1 MEITNEKERF
11 AAVFGWQEDSFTV
24 STSHADWAAV
34 AYQVKGPAGALTIF
48 GSSPRMFSQ
57 SEDKQVVALLH
68 GQIYDQA
75 ASDSGTALIKEYR
88 KLGPDF
94 IHSVNGSFALLIA
107 DQEQDQIWLF
117 TDRVNSRKVFFSH
130 LNGKVVLSSQI
141 SDQPLKAASLDKTAV
156 GCYLANGSMLNN
168 HTPYQEIRTLER
180 ASIHRIEAQKIS
192 SQRYWNYEFN
202 QAYAHITE
210 EKLQSDFGDVLVS
223 VIRKRT
229 GDDNL
234 ISLSSGYDSTVIL
247 GVMGS
252 ILKPQ
257 NVSTFS
263 YYHGKIQTGSD
274 EAIAAKMAAV
284 YGYPHT
290 MVPSFVG
297 NLPMTLQLNAG
308 MGQGISNYCDEVD
321 AWIKL
326 SEHYPPPRPPLFVGD
341 ECFGGIRAAEIP
353 SEREVLK
360 YASIYSFETKAWL
373 KKFIGNDLYQ
383 QFCKQT
389 SEEIQKR
396 LANTP
401 SFVDLRDKK
410 DYLFLDHRINSRV
423 MPWRENFAGSFFDVQ
438 NPFLDNEILDFMM
451 AVPRDL
457 RKGKRLFR
465 NTAEWMFPDLFQLQR
480 ARSAS
485 VASYWPVELKLQ
497 QQQLEKYLFSSGKSR
512 LDPLISPETIQ
523 KVIRYVIARIPAD
536 PNQNLH
542 RTWIKGARKLL
553 GEKNKG
559 LFPTSNEA
567 VQSLKRI
574 LLLRQF
580 LIETN

>member
-1 MEITNEKERF
+1 METTNEKERF
-11 AAVFGWQEDSFTV
+11 AVVFGGQEESFTV
-24 STSHADWAAV
+24 SGLHADWAAT

-57 SEDKQVVALLH
+57 SEDKQVVALLY
-68 GQIYDQA
+68 GQIYDQS
-75 ASDSGTALIKEYR
+75 ASDSGTAIIKEYR

-94 IHSVNGSFALLIA
+94 IQSVNGSFALLIA
-107 DQEQDQIWLF
+107 DQEQDQILFF
-117 TDRVNSRKVFFSH
+117 TDRINSRKVFYSY
-130 LNGKVVLSSQI
+130 LNGNLILSSQI
-141 SDQPLKAASLDKTAV
+141 SDQPLNAASLDKTAI
-156 GCYLANGSMLNN
+156 GCYLANGSMLHNR
-168 HTPYQEIRTLER
+168 TPYQQIRTLER
-180 ASIHRIEAQKIS
+180 ASIHRIEAQQMS
-192 SQRYWNYEFN
+192 AQRYWNYEFN
-202 QAYAHITE
+202 QAYAHIPE

-223 VIRKRT
+223 AIRKRV
-229 GDDNL
+229 GHDNL

-274 EAIAAKMAAV
+274 EAIAEKMAAV

-290 MVPSFVG
+290 MVPSFAG
-297 NLPMTLQLNAG
+297 NLSMTLQLNAV

-321 AWIKL
+321 AWITL
-326 SEHYPPPRPPLFVGD
+326 SEYYPPPRSPLFVGD
-341 ECFGGIRAAEIP
+341 ECFGGIRAGEIS

-360 YASIYSFETKAWL
+360 YASIYSFETQAWL
-373 KKFIGNDLYQ
+373 KRFICKDMYH
-383 QFCKQT
+383 QFCKET
-389 SEEIQKR
+389 AEEIQKR

-401 SFVDLRDKK
+401 AFVDLRDKK

-423 MPWRENFAGSFFDVQ
+423 MPWRENFAGRFFDVQ
-438 NPFLDNEILDFMM
+438 NPFLDNEILDFML

-465 NTAEWMFPDLFQLQR
+465 NTAERMFPNLFQLQR
-480 ARSAS
+480 AHSAS
-485 VASYWPVELKLQ
+485 GASYWPVELKLQ
-497 QQQLEKYLFSSGKSR
+497 QQELEQYLSSSGISR
-512 LDPLISPETIQ
+512 LDPLISLDTIQ
-523 KVIRYVIARIPAD
+523 KMIRFVIARIPAG
-536 PNQNLH
+536 PNPNLQS
-542 RTWIKGARKLL
+542 TWIKGARKLL

-567 VQSLKRI
+567 MQSLKRI

-580 LIETN
+580 LIETK